1 MKLFF
6 KDKHIKFYG
15 EKEHIESMD
24 VPSPALNHVPEWFKK
39 TQSHLSQNV
48 WSTYDDNGT
57 ITGSTTATVK
67 KCVPFLDAMTTGYII
82 PAPFDAHFN
91 LVEGNDGPNFFMS
104 WSYSDYDYIQDHNK
118 LQLGNH
124 PATEEKIPGGKVWKL
139 MNPWHIETP
148 PGYSCLFVNPLNHI
162 PTQMNFFSGVVDTD
176 NYNDRVNFPFLW
188 TGKSGET
195 VIKKGT
201 PLIQVIPFKR
211 DSWSSDVVKL
221 DDEKSSKFT
230 AQANKIK
237 SLLVD
242 GYRKYFWTKKKFK

>member
-1 MKLFF
+1 
-6 KDKHIKFYG
+6 
-15 EKEHIESMD
+15 
-24 VPSPALNHVPEWFKK
+24 
-39 TQSHLSQNV
+39 
-48 WSTYDDNGT
+48 
-57 ITGSTTATVK
+57 
-67 KCVPFLDAMTTGYII
+67 
-82 PAPFDAHFN
+82 
-91 LVEGNDGPNFFMS
+91 
-104 WSYSDYDYIQDHNK
+104 
-118 LQLGNH
+118 
-124 PATEEKIPGGKVWKL
+124 